1 TLGERL
7 PGSLQFPLV
16 VGHCVQFCVTPRLP
30 FPLCE
35 LRRAKPASATMWAG
49 GVPERSN
56 GAVLKT
62 AGGRKVARGF
72 KSHPRRFARC
82 KCTKSSAHAQPPAL
96 HWAFRGE
103 PGPGRYE
110 ELRLLFQPGLGEG
123 GLRPKVDKTPA
134 RQAYRPHTRR
144 A

>member
-1 TLGERL
+1 MTGAEAGAGWAEPAWLSGNGGFL
-7 PGSLQFPLV
+7 
-16 VGHCVQFCVTPRLP
+16 
-30 FPLCE
+30 
-35 LRRAKPASATMWAG
+35 KP
-49 GVPERSN
+49 
-56 GAVLKT
+56 

-72 KSHPRRFARC
+72 KSPPRRFARC

-134 RQAYRPHTRR
+134 RQAYRPQTRR